1 MSPRQQ
7 KMFDSL
13 APEQQQEWKSEQAKS
28 MKGSQLTDLLKG
40 IDLGSF
46 GKPLILGAIHWF
58 DTNLLPKVK
67 ASNAMLGMLLAGLL
81 DSLEA
86 SLSK

>member
-7 KMFDSL
+7 KMFGSL
-13 APEQQQEWKSEQAKS
+13 TPDQQQEWKSEQAKS
-28 MKGSQLTDLLKG
+28 MKGSQLTDLLKN
-40 IDLGSF
+40 IDLGPV
-46 GKPLILGAIHWF
+46 GKQLGLGILNWIE
-58 DTNLLPKVK
+58 TNLLPKIQ
-67 ASNAMLGMLLAGLL
+67 AQNAMLGMMLAGLL